1 MSKAMEAST
10 NEDGQ
15 SSMTGVYSWIS
26 QYEID
31 SSSFS
36 STEGD
41 AFHDES
47 TPHEPP
53 LYDVQLKLAS
63 DIEII
68 HDEELVDEV
77 VNYWFP
83 SESDRLDRV
92 IAVFFN
98 DASVWYLPTASWEK
112 DYEGTRQHVVETFVP
127 DVVQWKALVEGRDPS
142 EALSR
147 YRKNKEIDDPEWE
160 DEVGNTSMSEEH
172 RKWFNSNVDWMP
184 HIDREVKSRHK
195 SVDLSVE
202 NDDSWADD
210 W

>member
-1 MSKAMEAST
+1 MSKAMEAAT
-10 NEDGQ
+10 DEDGNP
-15 SSMTGVYSWIS
+15 SMSDAYSWIS
-26 QYEID
+26 EYEIEP
-31 SSSFS
+31 SSFS
-36 STEGD
+36 SSKGD
-41 AFHDES
+41 AFHDGS

-53 LYDVQLKLAS
+53 LYDVELKLAS
-63 DIEII
+63 DIEIL

-112 DYEGTRQHVVETFVP
+112 DYEGIREHVVETFVP

-142 EALSR
+142 KALSR
-147 YRKNKEIDDPEWE
+147 FRKGKEIDDPEWE
-160 DEVGNTSMSEEH
+160 SEMSNTSMSEEH
-172 RKWFNSNVDWMP
+172 REWFNSHADWMP
-184 HIDREVKSRHK
+184 HIDRQVESN
-195 SVDLSVE
+195 SESIDLDVE
-202 NDDSWADD
+202 DEDSWADD